1 MDNAKCVHAL
11 NFCRKLSVNAVFF
24 LVPLHFLRIGYD
36 GWQIGMTVSLFAF
49 APLLFSFPT
58 GWLND
63 RLSIREI
70 VHISLAV
77 TSLAFLLLWR
87 VQHFLAVALIFLLLG
102 VANNALDVS
111 LNSLYFKT
119 ETAHDLNR
127 RYSRLAFW
135 QSLGAAFGTLL
146 GGMLVAGTDFGLLF
160 IVLALFI
167 LVSQALVARLRPV
180 PFVSVPFRIY
190 KRSILNR
197 RTILFSVM
205 IFFIGLHWGVEGTV
219 YSPFLKQYFNLNLTS
234 LSLYISLSLFGLAS
248 SAFLIGLFRHNPRLN
263 MKIFLFSMF
272 LSGAGLILMV
282 NRHLY
287 LSFFFR
293 LIHEVGDGFLGALL
307 WLFVSRL
314 FEKASIGGGAA
325 ILLTVMTLGQ
335 VVGSLSFA
343 TIGFRFGLIYP
354 FYIGGLLLVADAF
367 FGSRVIGAVL
377 DEDSSSPFF

>member
-1 MDNAKCVHAL
+1 MDNARCVHAL
-11 NFCRKLSVNAVFF
+11 NFGRKLCVNAVFF
-24 LVPLHFLRIGYD
+24 LIPLHFLKIGYK
-36 GWQIGMTVSLFAF
+36 GWQIGLAVSLFAF

-70 VHISLAV
+70 VHAALAA
-77 TSLAFLLLWR
+77 TSLAFFLLWR
-87 VQHFLAVALIFLLLG
+87 VQHFLPVALIFLLLG

-146 GGMLVAGTDFGLLF
+146 GGILVAVTDFELLF
-160 IVLALFI
+160 IVLAFFI
-167 LVSQALVARLRPV
+167 LLFQALAARLRSV
-180 PFVSVPFRIY
+180 PFVSVPLKIY
-190 KRSILNR
+190 KRRILNR
-197 RTILFSVM
+197 RLILFSVM

-219 YSPFLKQYFNLNLTS
+219 YSPFLREYFNLGLTS
-234 LSLYISLSLFGLAS
+234 LSLYISLSLFGLAF
-248 SAFLIGLFRHNPRLN
+248 SAFLIGLIRHNPRLN
-263 MKIFLFSMF
+263 MRIFLFSMF
-272 LSGAGLILMV
+272 LSGMGLILMV
-282 NRHLY
+282 NRHLF

-314 FEKASIGGGAA
+314 FEKTSIGGGAA

-343 TIGFRFGLIYP
+343 TIGFRYGLAYP

-367 FGSRVIGAVL
+367 FGRKVIGAVL
-377 DEDSSSPFF
+377 REG